1 MKTALSFD
9 DVLLVPRISEIESRK
24 DVDLSSVLKYTDY
37 DESLDLLTGYE
48 FSLPI
53 ISSPMDTVTGRDMM
67 RAMHHAGGLGIGHR
81 YCSIEEQVEMVK
93 PTISRPFKKKEE
105 KMDMKAVAEK
115 LHLTGKGY
123 PFAPQWDK
131 VYIDSHHSPRHSR
144 DDDYLQ
150 DIKSFSHTAAAAIG
164 VTGDFL
170 ERAQELVKAEC
181 KILCIDVAHGH
192 HISVKKALKKLKKQF
207 GDDIVLIAGNVATAR
222 AFEHL
227 SDWGADAVRVGIGGG
242 SICSTRIQTGHGVP
256 TLQSIIDCAESEG
269 DAKIIADGGI
279 RNAGDIVK
287 CLAAGAD
294 FVMLGSLLAGTD
306 QTPGQVFTSA
316 EGNKYKV
323 YRGMASAEAQI
334 DWRGKAKSLE
344 GVSTTIPWKGSVKK
358 ILKDLEQNIRSGL
371 SYSGA
376 TSIEDLYNS
385 AKFIKQTQ
393 AGMRESFTHILSK

>member
-9 DVLLVPRISEIESRK
+9 DVLLVPRMSEIESRK

-67 RAMHHAGGLGIGHR
+67 RAMHHAGGLGVGHR
-81 YCSIEEQVEMVK
+81 YCSIEEQVEMVR
-93 PTISRPFKKKEE
+93 PTISYPFKKKEE
-105 KMDMKAVAEK
+105 KPDPKMTAKELLA
-115 LHLTGKGY
+115 GKGY

-131 VYIDSHHSPRHSR
+131 VYMDPHHSPRPSR

-150 DIKSFSHTAAAAIG
+150 DVKSFSHTAAAAIG

-207 GDDIVLIAGNVATAR
+207 GDDVVLIAGNVATAR

-227 SDWGADAVRVGIGGG
+227 SDWGADAIRVGIGGG

-256 TLQSIIDCAESEG
+256 TLQSIMDCAESEG

-294 FVMLGSLLAGTD
+294 FAMLGSLLAGTD

-344 GVSTTIPWKGSVKK
+344 GVSTTIPWKGSVKR

-376 TSIEDLYNS
+376 ASIDDLYNS

-393 AGMRESFTHILSK
+393 AGMRESFTHILSR

>member
-9 DVLLVPRISEIESRK
+9 DILLVPRMSEIESRK

-81 YCSIEEQVEMVK
+81 YCSIEEQVEMVR
-93 PTISRPFKKKEE
+93 PTISHPYKKKEE
-105 KMDMKAVAEK
+105 KMD
-115 LHLTGKGY
+115 
-123 PFAPQWDK
+123 WDK
-131 VYIDSHHSPRHSR
+131 VKSTSSLHPFMKMKEVYVDLHHSPRAKALNTGV
-144 DDDYLQ
+144 DDLVQDY
-150 DIKSFSHTAAAAIG
+150 KEYSHTAAAAIG

-207 GDDIVLIAGNVATAR
+207 GDDVVLIAGNVATAR

-227 SDWGADAVRVGIGGG
+227 SDWGADAIRVGIGGG

-256 TLQSIIDCAESEG
+256 TLQSVMDCAESEG

-376 TSIEDLYNS
+376 TSIDDLYNS

-393 AGMRESFTHILSK
+393 AGLRESFTHILSR

>member
-9 DVLLVPRISEIESRK
+9 DVLLVPRMSEIESRK

-53 ISSPMDTVTGRDMM
+53 ISSPMDTVTGREMM

-81 YCSIEEQVEMVK
+81 YCSIEEQVEMVR
-93 PTISRPFKKKEE
+93 PTISRPYKKKEE
-105 KMDMKAVAEK
+105 KPALYKALSASMDKI
-115 LHLTGKGY
+115 
-123 PFAPQWDK
+123 
-131 VYIDSHHSPRHSR
+131 YIDPHHSPKPSNTGV
-144 DDDYLQ
+144 DDLMQDY
-150 DIKSFSHTAAAAIG
+150 KEYSHTAAAAIG

-192 HISVKKALKKLKKQF
+192 HVSVKKALKKLKKQF
-207 GDDIVLIAGNVATAR
+207 GDDVVLIAGNVATAR

-227 SDWGADAVRVGIGGG
+227 SDWGADAIRVGIGGG

-344 GVSTTIPWKGSVKK
+344 GVSTTIPWKGSVKR

-376 TSIEDLYNS
+376 TSIEDLYGS

>member
-1 MKTALSFD
+1 L
-9 DVLLVPRISEIESRK
+9 
-24 DVDLSSVLKYTDY
+24 
-37 DESLDLLTGYE
+37 
-48 FSLPI
+48 
-53 ISSPMDTVTGRDMM
+53 
-67 RAMHHAGGLGIGHR
+67 
-81 YCSIEEQVEMVK
+81 
-93 PTISRPFKKKEE
+93 KKKEAKQDL
-105 KMDMKAVAEK
+105 KMTPKEI
-115 LHLTGKGY
+115 LTGKGY

-131 VYIDSHHSPRHSR
+131 VYIDPHHSSR
-144 DDDYLQ
+144 GLNRGLNNGRADFDLDY
-150 DIKSFSHTAAAAIG
+150 KEYSHTAAAAIG

-192 HISVKKALKKLKKQF
+192 HVSVKKALKKLKKQF

-222 AFEHL
+222 AFENL
-227 SDWGADAVRVGIGGG
+227 SDWGADAIRVGIGGG

-256 TLQSIIDCAESEG
+256 TLQSVLDCAESEG

-385 AKFIKQTQ
+385 ANFIKQTQ
-393 AGMRESFTHILSK
+393 AGMRESFTHILN